1 MNDSD
6 HDARL
11 MVASLVAPRFK
22 GRSALLELAK
32 RGDGLALDALEM
44 TPRQREL
51 AVRKGA
57 FPANI
62 VLALDLGVFQEMT
75 ETRRARKALIETGRD
90 VLAARPEGNVIRR
103 ATLIAFRRALREAG
117 FRTATHSHQEDV
129 KFVLPGSA
137 SVSSKSDSIWA
148 SQAGLSKSYT
158 GYRVATSEH
167 VWRVSPEILK
177 VPAARR
183 WDGKHLWLTPNLR
196 VRQGRGTS
204 LVSETVR

>member
-1 MNDSD
+1 
-6 HDARL
+6 
-11 MVASLVAPRFK
+11 MVASLTAPRFK
-22 GRSALLELAK
+22 GRAALLDLAK
-32 RGDGLALDALEM
+32 RGNGLALDALEM
-44 TPRQREL
+44 TPREREL

-62 VLALDLGVFQEMT
+62 VLALNLGVWQEMT
-75 ETRRARKALIETGRD
+75 EIRHARKALIETGRD

-129 KFVLPGSA
+129 KFVSPGSA

-148 SQAGLSKSYT
+148 SQAGLSGAYQKRA
-158 GYRVATSEH
+158 YRVATSEH

-196 VRQGRGTS
+196 VRQGRGTT